1 MSDQALQS
9 VPKFYNERNQPIH
22 NLEEAKAMAAAWMK
36 ETFDFR
42 TKLDEKLQN
51 VEDITELGK
60 LQEYLYNSALY
71 GFGLKVKNQRSNW
84 K

>member
-1 MSDQALQS
+1 MSDQALQT
-9 VPKFYNERNQPIH
+9 VPKFYNERNQPIY
-22 NLEEAKAMAAAWMK
+22 NLDEAKTIAAAWMK
-36 ETFDFR
+36 DTFDFR

-51 VEDITELGK
+51 VEDITTLGK